1 MLFDPRRFPLRDG
14 REAVLRVAEP
24 DDAPQMIQYLKD
36 TAAETEFVLRYP
48 EECDRYTLEKEREL
62 LQAFKD
68 NPNSLMLC
76 CFVGGELA
84 GNCNL
89 QFFPQIK
96 CRHRADVAIALYRKF
111 WGQGIGTAMFE
122 AMLDAARARGVEQV
136 ELEYIDG
143 NARGRALYEKM
154 GFVKVAKRPD
164 AIRLKD
170 GSYRDLVCMV
180 KRL

>member
-1 MLFDPRRFPLRDG
+1 MLFDARTFALRDG

-24 DDAPQMIQYLKD
+24 EDSEQMIRYLKE

-62 LQAFKD
+62 LQSFKD

-76 CFVGGELA
+76 CFVGDQLA

-96 CRHRADVAIALYRKF
+96 YRHKASVAIALYRAF

-122 AMLDAARARGVEQV
+122 AMIEVARARGVRQL
-136 ELEYIDG
+136 ELEYIGG

-154 GFVKVAKRPD
+154 GFVQVAELPE
-164 AIRLKD
+164 AVQLKD
-170 GSYRDLVCMV
+170 GSYRSLVYMV
-180 KRL
+180 KKL